1 MYRFSGHETFHCK
14 EQWLIKGLQLIE
26 IQIDKG
32 KINEEI
38 EIQELGVGKNMVKSI
53 QHWLRA
59 FGWVNED
66 NQISELAAI
75 IYKNDPHLE
84 NDNSSW
90 ILQYSLCNENYA
102 SIFRI
107 ILYDYFSD
115 KVTNEFSET
124 SLVNYITRK
133 LQKDKLKPVA
143 ENTLRADIK
152 VFIKTYLSP
161 KKNIKTVEDDFN
173 APLLPLGLILD
184 TQRKN
189 SFNEPILKINKLDH
203 QSISPDLFVY
213 FILDSFPSETVI
225 NLDSIRKKLGSYLCL
240 SIDGIENLITTICN
254 INKDFV
260 FKDDAG
266 IKQLQVKSTKS
277 KFEFISQI
285 YAH

>member
-59 FGWVNED
+59 FGWINEE
-66 NQISELAAI
+66 NQISKLASI

-90 ILQYSLCNENYA
+90 LLQYSLCNENYA

-107 ILYDYFSD
+107 ILHDYFSD

-189 SFNEPILKINKLDH
+189 KPLKNC
-203 QSISPDLFVY
+203 
-213 FILDSFPSETVI
+213 
-225 NLDSIRKKLGSYLCL
+225 R
-240 SIDGIENLITTICN
+240 
-254 INKDFV
+254 
-260 FKDDAG
+260 
-266 IKQLQVKSTKS
+266 
-277 KFEFISQI
+277 FE
-285 YAH
+285 